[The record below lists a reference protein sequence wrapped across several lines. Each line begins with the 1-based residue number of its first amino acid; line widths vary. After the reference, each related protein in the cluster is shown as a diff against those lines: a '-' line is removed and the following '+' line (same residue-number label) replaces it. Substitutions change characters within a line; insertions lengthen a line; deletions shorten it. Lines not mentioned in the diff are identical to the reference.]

1 MKTSEM
7 VDLID
12 KWRDTYMAGYTVTCE
27 YIGYA
32 GLGDKLGLCSWKDRK
47 IFNIY
52 VNKIFEKDKFT
63 TKVILWHEFCH
74 MMDVAVNGDGGH
86 DWGWFKCWT
95 MKNIYTIPA
104 YIIIFPN
111 VIRRYLGL

>member
-1 MKTSEM
+1 M

-52 VNKIFEKDKFT
+52 VNKIFE
-63 TKVILWHEFCH
+63 
-74 MMDVAVNGDGGH
+74 
-86 DWGWFKCWT
+86 
-95 MKNIYTIPA
+95 
-104 YIIIFPN
+104 
-111 VIRRYLGL
+111 